1 MIFLWY
7 LQTFVLVSQYFNKI
21 RVFIQSL
28 SVNFVKILLFG
39 KDQSNVIRLLLFL
52 YFEFFI
58 KFFHSTILLYCVIWC
73 FEILCQ
79 PEINVWQVFIHK
91 EIKLIYTGIYV
102 RISFFFIRD
111 IFLSCI
117 LFLQCIILSLFYLWC
132 SVYPWNLYLTFDI
145 IQIL

>member
-79 PEINVWQVFIHK
+79 PEINVLQVFIHK

-145 IQIL
+145 I